1 MADRDDEITQANL
14 RKVHGDEHYEEAVQR
29 KLAAEKEAAEKQAA
43 REAQDATQAGRYLSG
58 LEDLQPA
65 TQELREATDNLLKV
79 LQDSAA
85 SLRQAT
91 AARLA
96 ATGDSGINDISS
108 SVARTTTEHVR
119 SLKRAL
125 SSYMTDF
132 NALLRQA
139 RNAYTGL
146 SSSGAADK
154 IAYGSYNAYD
164 VASRAPAPRR

>member
-1 MADRDDEITQANL
+1 MTSRDDEITQGNL

-29 KLAAEKEAAEKQAA
+29 KLAAEKEAAEKRAA

-65 TQELREATDNLLKV
+65 TQELREAVNNLLKV

-85 SLRQAT
+85 SLRQAA

-96 ATGDSGINDISS
+96 ATGDSGINDVSGIKS
-108 SVARTTTEHVR
+108 RNTIVR
-119 SLKRAL
+119 VRDLKQAL
-125 SSYMTDF
+125 TSYVSDF

-139 RNAYTGL
+139 RNAYTGF

-164 VASRAPAPRR
+164 VASRAPAPRG